1 MSAWRNEAAAAA
13 EKYGIPV
20 DLYLKLVNQ
29 ESGFNPGAVSP
40 AGAIGLG
47 QLMPGTAADL
57 GVDPNDP
64 MQNLD
69 GSARYLAEQYKR
81 FGDWEM
87 ALAAYNAGPGAVQK
101 YGGIPPYDETQNYV
115 RSIMGGQNPG
125 QNSTGGQNAMAGLMN
140 GAGTGF
146 NPNAMEQ
153 VAEEPPL
160 PPLNGGINLGL
171 AMQYGQRRT
180 A

>member
-64 MQNLD
+64 LQNLD
-69 GSARYLAEQYKR
+69 GSARYLAEQYER

-115 RSIMGGQNPG
+115 RSIMGGQNP
-125 QNSTGGQNAMAGLMN
+125 TGGQNAMAGLN
-140 GAGTGF
+140 GMGQGTDF
-146 NPNAMEQ
+146 NPNANAMAQ
-153 VAEEPPL
+153 FKEPPL
-160 PPLNGGINLGL
+160 PPLDAGGINLGL